1 MRLVVYP
8 IQWIHLNL
16 TKMNKRIS
24 LLALLFCLVILTIQ
38 AEVMPAGYYNAI
50 QGKADDELKTALF
63 QIIKG
68 GERLQYGTNEYHTT
82 TKVQN
87 GDTLWRKGDLEA
99 YGTWHGF
106 QLADQ
111 LSNECVWDMY
121 SSTKR
126 YFPIQGGSAAGMNIE
141 HCLPK
146 SWWGSTEN
154 DAYKD
159 LYHLN
164 PADQAANN
172 NKSNFP
178 PGNLQDHNKLDN
190 GVFFMGK
197 DTQWG
202 GYAFS
207 IIDEYKGDFARA
219 YFYVATAYHDMKWDT
234 KYAQYVTNDS
244 YLTFT
249 PYLIEVLLQW
259 HRIDPVS
266 EKEIN
271 RLDAISSIQHNR
283 NPFIEYPELVEYIW
297 GNKQGYHVDL
307 PKLIRTTSDAYDIPT
322 DLINP
327 IAYPATDITDNS
339 FTANWKEQER
349 DSYTLEVFTFEQTG
363 YNDTLIAMPGF
374 NSTIVAES
382 GNKIQWLKEDGTTAQ
397 YRQMD
402 GSHATCLSSTTEKRQ
417 IRFTNFGK
425 APQNTY
431 LTVRCCVFKGDKSA
445 DLQVI
450 GNNDQVLFTQ
460 PLTLDEEYYTFAIPE
475 GTTTISLIQKEIG
488 KSKAYKRISVQQAYL
503 YHGDFQCQEIHL
515 EGSPYSIQG
524 TSHTVTHTLP
534 AGTAIYYRVTPQGL
548 RTSNTIIVAAT
559 PNTNISSINIA
570 TKDNNKIIQNGQ
582 LYILVNGKKYNIL
595 GTIYE

>member
-1 MRLVVYP
+1 
-8 IQWIHLNL
+8 
-16 TKMNKRIS
+16 MNKRIS
-24 LLALLFCLVILTIQ
+24 LLTLLFCFVILSIQ

-50 QGKADDELKTALF
+50 QGKADAELKIALF

-68 GERLQYGTNEYHTT
+68 GERLAYGTNEYHTT

-106 QLADQ
+106 QLADR

-339 FTANWKEQER
+339 FTANWKDQER

-417 IRFTNFGK
+417 I
-425 APQNTY
+425 Q
-431 LTVRCCVFKGDKSA
+431 VR
-445 DLQVI
+445 

-503 YHGDFQCQEIHL
+503 YHGDYRRQEVHL
-515 EGSPYSIQG
+515 DGSPFNVQG
-524 TSHTVTHTLP
+524 TSYTITHKLP
-534 AGTAIYYRVTPQGL
+534 ASTTIYYRVTPQEL

-559 PNTNISSINIA
+559 SSTDISSINIA
-570 TKDNNKIIQNGQ
+570 TKENNKIIQNGQ
-582 LYILVNGKKYNIL
+582 LYILVDGKKYNIL

>member
-87 GDTLWRKGDLEA
+87 GDTIWRKGDLEA

-111 LSNECVWDMY
+111 LSNGCVWDMY
-121 SSTKR
+121 SATKR
-126 YFPIQGGSAAGMNIE
+126 YFPIQGGSVAGMNIE

-146 SWWGSTEN
+146 SWWGGTEN
-154 DAYKD
+154 LAYTD

-190 GVFFMGK
+190 GVFFMGN
-197 DTQWG
+197 DTKWG

-297 GNKQGYHVDL
+297 GNKQGVSVNL
-307 PKLIRTTSDAYDIPT
+307 SELVRTTSEEYDIPT
-322 DLINP
+322 DIINP
-327 IAYPATDITDNS
+327 MAYPATDITDNS
-339 FTANWKEQER
+339 FTANWKDQDR
-349 DSYTLEVFTFEQTG
+349 DSYTLEVFTIEQTG
-363 YNDTLIAMPGF
+363 HNDTLIAMPGF
-374 NSTIVAES
+374 NSSIVAES
-382 GNKIQWLKEDGTTAQ
+382 GNKIQWLKEDGSAAQ

-402 GSHATCLSSTTEKRQ
+402 GTHATCLSSTTEKRQ

-445 DLQVI
+445 DLQVR
-450 GNNDQVLFTQ
+450 GDNDQVLFTQ

-488 KSKAYKRISVQQAYL
+488 KSKAYKRISVQQAFL

-559 PNTNISSINIA
+559 PSTDISSINIA

>member
-1 MRLVVYP
+1 
-8 IQWIHLNL
+8 
-16 TKMNKRIS
+16 MNKRIS
-24 LLALLFCLVILTIQ
+24 ILTLLFCLVILTIQ
-38 AEVMPAGYYNAI
+38 AEVMPAGYYDAI
-50 QGKADDELKTALF
+50 QGKADAELKTALF

-68 GERLQYGTNEYHTT
+68 GERLEYGTNEYHTT

-106 QLADQ
+106 QLADR

-126 YFPIQGGSAAGMNIE
+126 YFPIQGGSVAGMNIE

-146 SWWGSTEN
+146 SWWGGTEN

-219 YFYVATAYHDMKWDT
+219 YFYVSTAYHDMKWDT
-234 KYAQYVTNDS
+234 NYAQYVTNDS

-271 RLDAISSIQHNR
+271 RMDAISSIQHNR

-297 GNKQGYHVDL
+297 GNKQGVSVNL
-307 PKLIRTTSDAYDIPT
+307 SELVRTTSEEYDIPT
-322 DLINP
+322 DIINP
-327 IAYPATDITDNS
+327 IAYPATDVTDNS
-339 FTANWKEQER
+339 FTANWKDQER
-349 DSYTLEVFTFEQTG
+349 DSYTLEVFTIEQTG
-363 YNDTLIAMPGF
+363 HNDTLIAMPGF

-382 GNKIQWLKEDGTTAQ
+382 GNKIQWLKEDGSAAQ

-402 GSHATCLSSTTEKRQ
+402 GTHATCLSSTTEKRQ
-417 IRFTNFGK
+417 IRFTNFGT

-445 DLQVI
+445 DLQVLVD
-450 GNNDQVLFTQ
+450 NSQVLYTQ

-475 GTTTISLIQKEIG
+475 GTTTISLMQKEIG
-488 KSKAYKRISVQQAYL
+488 KSKAYTRISVQQAYL
-503 YHGDFQCQEIHL
+503 YHGDYQCQEVHL
-515 EGSPYSIQG
+515 NGSPFNVQG
-524 TSHTVTHTLP
+524 TSHTITHTLP
-534 AGTAIYYRVTPQGL
+534 AGTTVYYRVTPEGL
-548 RTSNTIIVAAT
+548 RTSNTISTSLQA
-559 PNTNISSINIA
+559 NTSVSTTLVPSIS
-570 TKDNNKIIQNGQ
+570 TQKILLNGHI
-582 LYILVNGKKYNIL
+582 YILHNNATYDLL
-595 GTIYE
+595 GRRIYHTTTIQ

>member
-1 MRLVVYP
+1 
-8 IQWIHLNL
+8 
-16 TKMNKRIS
+16 MNKRIAI
-24 LLALLFCLVILTIQ
+24 LTLLFCLVILTIQ

-50 QGKADDELKTALF
+50 QGKADAELKTALF

-68 GERLQYGTNEYHTT
+68 GERLEYGTNEYHTT

-106 QLADQ
+106 QLADR

-126 YFPIQGGSAAGMNIE
+126 YFPIQGGSVAGMNIE

-146 SWWGSTEN
+146 SWWGGTEN

-178 PGNLQDHNKLDN
+178 PGNLQDHDKLDN

-219 YFYVATAYHDMKWDT
+219 YFYVSTAYHDMKWDT
-234 KYAQYVTNDS
+234 NYAQYVTNDS

-271 RLDAISSIQHNR
+271 RMDAISSIQHNR

-297 GNKQGYHVDL
+297 GNKQGVSVNL
-307 PKLIRTTSDAYDIPT
+307 SELVRTTSEEYDIPT
-322 DLINP
+322 DIINP
-327 IAYPATDITDNS
+327 IAYPATDVTDNS
-339 FTANWKEQER
+339 FTANWKDQER
-349 DSYTLEVFTFEQTG
+349 DSYTLEVFTIEQTG
-363 YNDTLIAMPGF
+363 HNDTLIAMPGF

-382 GNKIQWLKEDGTTAQ
+382 GNKIQWLKEDGSTAQ

-402 GSHATCLSSTTEKRQ
+402 GTHATCLSSTTEKRQ
-417 IRFTNFGK
+417 IRFTNFGT

-445 DLQVI
+445 DLQVL
-450 GNNDQVLFTQ
+450 GDNNQVLYTQ

-475 GTTTISLIQKEIG
+475 GTTTISLMQKEIG

-503 YHGDFQCQEIHL
+503 YHGDYQCQEVHI
-515 EGSPYSIQG
+515 EGSPFNVQG
-524 TSHTVTHTLP
+524 TSYTITHTLP
-534 AGTAIYYRVTPQGL
+534 VGITIYYRVTPEGL
-548 RTSNTIIVAAT
+548 RTSNTISTSLQA
-559 PNTNISSINIA
+559 NTSVSTTLVPSIS
-570 TKDNNKIIQNGQ
+570 TQKILLNGQ
-582 LYILVNGKKYNIL
+582 IYILHNNAIYDLL
-595 GTIYE
+595 GRRTHHITTVQ

>member
-1 MRLVVYP
+1 
-8 IQWIHLNL
+8 
-16 TKMNKRIS
+16 
-24 LLALLFCLVILTIQ
+24 
-38 AEVMPAGYYNAI
+38 
-50 QGKADDELKTALF
+50 
-63 QIIKG
+63 
-68 GERLQYGTNEYHTT
+68 
-82 TKVQN
+82 
-87 GDTLWRKGDLEA
+87 
-99 YGTWHGF
+99 
-106 QLADQ
+106 
-111 LSNECVWDMY
+111 
-121 SSTKR
+121 
-126 YFPIQGGSAAGMNIE
+126 
-141 HCLPK
+141 
-146 SWWGSTEN
+146 
-154 DAYKD
+154 
-159 LYHLN
+159 
-164 PADQAANN
+164 
-172 NKSNFP
+172 
-178 PGNLQDHNKLDN
+178 
-190 GVFFMGK
+190 
-197 DTQWG
+197 
-202 GYAFS
+202 
-207 IIDEYKGDFARA
+207 
-219 YFYVATAYHDMKWDT
+219 MKWDT

-307 PKLIRTTSDAYDIPT
+307 TQLVRTTSDAYDIPI

-339 FTANWKEQER
+339 FTANWKDQER
-349 DSYTLEVFTFEQTG
+349 DSYTLEVFTLEQTG

-503 YHGDFQCQEIHL
+503 YHGDYQCHEIHL
-515 EGSPYSIQG
+515 DGSPFNVYG
-524 TSHTVTHTLP
+524 TSHTITHKLP
-534 AGTAIYYRVTPQGL
+534 ANTTIYYRVTPQEL

-559 PNTNISSINIA
+559 SSTDISSINIA
-570 TKDNNKIIQNGQ
+570 TKENNKIIQNGQ
-582 LYILVNGKKYNIL
+582 LYILVDGKKYNIL

>member
-1 MRLVVYP
+1 
-8 IQWIHLNL
+8 
-16 TKMNKRIS
+16 MNKRIS
-24 LLALLFCLVILTIQ
+24 ILTLLFCLVILTIQ

-50 QGKADDELKTALF
+50 QGKADAELKTALF

-68 GERLQYGTNEYHTT
+68 GERLEYGTNEYHTT

-106 QLADQ
+106 QLADR

-126 YFPIQGGSAAGMNIE
+126 YFPIQGGSVAGMNIE

-146 SWWGSTEN
+146 SWWGGTEN
-154 DAYKD
+154 NAYKD

-178 PGNLQDHNKLDN
+178 PGNLQDHDKLDN

-219 YFYVATAYHDMKWDT
+219 YFYVSTAYHDMKWDT
-234 KYAQYVTNDS
+234 NYAQYVTNDS

-271 RLDAISSIQHNR
+271 RMDAISSLQHNR

-297 GNKQGYHVDL
+297 GNKQGVSVNL
-307 PKLIRTTSDAYDIPT
+307 SELVRTTSEEYDIPT
-322 DLINP
+322 DIINP
-327 IAYPATDITDNS
+327 IAYPATDVTDNS
-339 FTANWKEQER
+339 FTANWKDQER
-349 DSYTLEVFTFEQTG
+349 DSYTLEVFTIEQTG
-363 YNDTLIAMPGF
+363 HNDTLIAMPGF

-382 GNKIQWLKEDGTTAQ
+382 GNKIQWLKEDGSAAQ

-402 GSHATCLSSTTEKRQ
+402 GTHATCLSSTTEKRQ
-417 IRFTNFGK
+417 IRFTNFGT
-425 APQNTY
+425 APKNTY

-445 DLQVI
+445 DLQVLVD
-450 GNNDQVLFTQ
+450 NNQVLYTQ

-475 GTTTISLIQKEIG
+475 GTTTISLMQKEIG

-503 YHGDFQCQEIHL
+503 YHGDYQCQERHID
-515 EGSPYSIQG
+515 GSPFSVQA
-524 TSHTVTHTLP
+524 TSYTITHTLP
-534 AGTAIYYRVTPQGL
+534 VGTPIYYRVTPEGL
-548 RTSNTIIVAAT
+548 RTSNTVTAYPQAAT
-559 PNTNISSINIA
+559 DVPHTTLPTASSS
-570 TKDNNKIIQNGQ
+570 KLLHNGRM
-582 LYILVNGKKYNIL
+582 YILRENKKYDVL
-595 GTIYE
+595 GRAHEL

>member
-1 MRLVVYP
+1 
-8 IQWIHLNL
+8 
-16 TKMNKRIS
+16 MNKRIS
-24 LLALLFCLVILTIQ
+24 ILTLLFCLVILTIQ
-38 AEVMPAGYYNAI
+38 AEVMPAGYYDAI
-50 QGKADDELKTALF
+50 QGKADAELKTALF

-68 GERLQYGTNEYHTT
+68 GERLEYGTNEYHTT

-106 QLADQ
+106 QLADR

-126 YFPIQGGSAAGMNIE
+126 YFPIQGGSVAGMNIE

-219 YFYVATAYHDMKWDT
+219 YFYVSTAYHDMKWDT
-234 KYAQYVTNDS
+234 NYAQYVTNDS

-271 RLDAISSIQHNR
+271 RMDAISSIQHNR

-297 GNKQGYHVDL
+297 GNKQGVSVNL
-307 PKLIRTTSDAYDIPT
+307 SELVRTTSEEYDIPT
-322 DLINP
+322 DIINP
-327 IAYPATDITDNS
+327 IAYPATDVTDNS
-339 FTANWKEQER
+339 FTANWKDQER
-349 DSYTLEVFTFEQTG
+349 DSYTLEVFTIEQTG
-363 YNDTLIAMPGF
+363 HNDTLIAMPGF

-382 GNKIQWLKEDGTTAQ
+382 GNKIQWLKEDGSTAQ

-402 GSHATCLSSTTEKRQ
+402 GTHATCLSSTTEKRQ
-417 IRFTNFGK
+417 IRFTNFGT

-445 DLQVI
+445 DLQVL
-450 GNNDQVLFTQ
+450 GDNNQVLYTQ

-475 GTTTISLIQKEIG
+475 GTTTISLMQKEIG

-503 YHGDFQCQEIHL
+503 YHGDYQCQEVHL
-515 EGSPYSIQG
+515 NGSPFNVQG
-524 TSHTVTHTLP
+524 TSHTITHTLP
-534 AGTAIYYRVTPQGL
+534 VGTTVYYRVTPEGL
-548 RTSNTIIVAAT
+548 RTSNTVSTSLQA
-559 PNTNISSINIA
+559 NTSVSTTLVPSIS
-570 TKDNNKIIQNGQ
+570 TQKILLNGHI
-582 LYILVNGKKYNIL
+582 YILHNNAIYDLL
-595 GTIYE
+595 GRRIYHTTTIQ